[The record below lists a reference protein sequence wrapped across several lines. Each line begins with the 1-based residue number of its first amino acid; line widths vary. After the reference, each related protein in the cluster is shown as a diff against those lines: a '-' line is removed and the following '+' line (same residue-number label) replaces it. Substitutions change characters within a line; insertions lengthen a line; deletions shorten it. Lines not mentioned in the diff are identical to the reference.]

1 MRNDRI
7 RYSRRWRLGRHVV
20 LAACLLAATGL
31 TLATELPLDTQEKLL
46 REQAV
51 DAVMRNDVSAL
62 FEAMD
67 EFRALESRGGTVP
80 AGLYFAEAD
89 SARSSGHPV
98 RAERAFN
105 DYFRVAPAEGAAFA
119 EAMRAYGEFRQ
130 GIPEATWPIL
140 ERMAPVP
147 GGVVRTGLLQ
157 REVRVAPFSLSRR
170 LVTRGQFAAF
180 VAATDYRAPV
190 DDAPGDCR
198 DAATEGAEPAIAA
211 SDSDPM
217 VCVSWRDAAAYV
229 AWLNEQSGLKFRLP
243 SADQRNH
250 AMQASGP
257 AASPSGPG
265 REWVSDCA
273 GASASAGSSAAAGV
287 EPSCGK
293 RMAVTPGAG
302 DASPATPTDRRS
314 ILDEG
319 YRAPDLGFRLAIDD

>member
-1 MRNDRI
+1 MLVASLI
-7 RYSRRWRLGRHVV
+7 
-20 LAACLLAATGL
+20 AATGL
-31 TLATELPLDTQEKLL
+31 AIATELPLDTQEKLL

-67 EFRALESRGGTVP
+67 EFRALASQGVTVP

-105 DYFRVAPAEGAAFA
+105 DYFRVSPAEGAAFA

-140 ERMAPVP
+140 ERMVPVP
-147 GGVVRTGLLQ
+147 AGVLRTGLLQ
-157 REVRVAPFSLSRR
+157 REVRVAPFSLSRQH
-170 LVTRGQFAAF
+170 VTRGQFAAF
-180 VAATDYRAPV
+180 VAATDHRPDV
-190 DDAPGDCR
+190 DEAHGECR
-198 DAATEGAEPAIAA
+198 DDTGEGTDAATASSA
-211 SDSDPM
+211 SDPV

-229 AWLNEQSGLKFRLP
+229 AWLNEQSGLRFRLP
-243 SADQRNH
+243 SAEQWAH
-250 AMQASGP
+250 AMQASEAG
-257 AASPSGPG
+257 AGPSGPG

-273 GASASAGSSAAAGV
+273 TASPLARGSAAD
-287 EPSCGK
+287 
-293 RMAVTPGAG
+293 AV
-302 DASPATPTDRRS
+302 DASCRRRTAVASVARDPSTTLPADGRS
-314 ILDEG
+314 ILDDG

>member
-1 MRNDRI
+1 MVA
-7 RYSRRWRLGRHVV
+7 RWLPQVGRAV
-20 LAACLLAATGL
+20 LAAGLVATAALASAE
-31 TLATELPLDTQEKLL
+31 ELPLDTQEKLL

-67 EFRALESRGGTVP
+67 EFRALESQGVTVP

-140 ERMAPVP
+140 ERMVPVP
-147 GGVVRTGLLQ
+147 AGVLRSGPMQ
-157 REVRVAPFSLSRR
+157 REVRVAPFSLAQRH
-170 LVTRGQFAAF
+170 VTRGQFAAF
-180 VAATDYRAPV
+180 VAATDYRQPA
-190 DDAPGDCR
+190 DERQDECR
-198 DAATEGAEPAIAA
+198 DLAGDGTEPATVA
-211 SDSDPM
+211 SGSDAM

-229 AWLNEQSGLKFRLP
+229 AWLNEQSGLRFRLP
-243 SADQRNH
+243 SAQQWEY
-250 AMQASGP
+250 AMQASEPEAG
-257 AASPSGPG
+257 ASVPG

-273 GASASAGSSAAAGV
+273 TASPLARGGAAA
-287 EPSCGK
+287 
-293 RMAVTPGAG
+293 AA
-302 DASPATPTDRRS
+302 DASCRKRTAVSTGARDPSPALPAERRS